1 MLQRILVPLD
11 GSDRAERAMHVAARL
26 ARGSGSG
33 CRILELRVVGLP
45 PFRLAPYGEPAQIAL
60 AVIGV
65 ARDEANDYVKRLAL
79 RPEFKDVQIK
89 TRVIEGHV
97 SDEILDVARDEQCDM
112 IVICTHGYS
121 GLNRW
126 RLGRVAAHVA
136 RHASAPVLV
145 VPAHDDPGANRIAD
159 DHARLL
165 ITLDGSELA
174 EAAIAPGLDVVRALA
189 MPEHVTVHLL
199 EVIDFFAAMMAETP
213 HQDASSPSPAIGAE
227 EQALRAARDYL
238 ETVAQRIHKEYPG
251 VAVTTTAML
260 ASDIADTI
268 ITVAEEGAG
277 HDFIAMGTHG
287 RGGLQRWA
295 LGSIAERVLHA
306 THLPLILARSADAVT
321 HDRQVAEAKA
331 DNALDR

>member
-26 ARGSGSG
+26 ARGSGS
-33 CRILELRVVGLP
+33 RILALRVVGLP

-60 AVIGV
+60 AVIDA
-65 ARDEANDYVKRLAL
+65 ARDEADDYVKHLAL
-79 RPEFKDVQIK
+79 RPEFKDVQIE

-97 SDEILDVARDEQCDM
+97 SEEILDVARGEQCDM

-136 RHASAPVLV
+136 RHAPVPVLV
-145 VPAHDDPGANRIAD
+145 VPAHDEPGSNRIAD

-174 EAAIAPGLDVVRALA
+174 AAAIAPGLDVVRALA
-189 MPEHVTVHLL
+189 APEDVTVHVL
-199 EVIDFFAAMMAETP
+199 EVVDFFAAMMAETP
-213 HQDASSPSPAIGAE
+213 RQDASSPSAIGAE
-227 EQALRAARDYL
+227 EQALQAARDYL
-238 ETVAQRIHKEYPG
+238 DVVTQRIREEHPG
-251 VAVTTTAML
+251 VTVTPTAML
-260 ASDIADTI
+260 AADIADTI
-268 ITVAEEGAG
+268 IKVAEESPGY
-277 HDFIAMGTHG
+277 DFIAMATHG

-295 LGSIAERVLHA
+295 LGSITERVLHA
-306 THLPLILARSADAVT
+306 THLPLIIARSVGDVA
-321 HDRQVAEAKA
+321 HEGQVAEAKA
-331 DNALDR
+331 NAELDR

>member
-11 GSDRAERAMHVAARL
+11 GSDRAERAMKVAVRL
-26 ARGSGSG
+26 ARGSG
-33 CRILELRVVGLP
+33 CRILALRVVGLP

-65 ARDEANDYVKRLAL
+65 ARDEADDYLKHLAL
-79 RPEFKDVQIK
+79 RPAFNDVQIE

-97 SDEILDVARDEQCDM
+97 SEEILDVARDEQCDM

-136 RHASAPVLV
+136 RHAPVPVLI
-145 VPAHDDPGANRIAD
+145 VPSHDQLGSNRGAGD
-159 DHARLL
+159 SARLL

-189 MPEHVTVHLL
+189 APDHITVHLL
-199 EVIDFFAAMMAETP
+199 EVVDFFAAMIANTS
-213 HQDASSPSPAIGAE
+213 DRDSPPLSLSGAE
-227 EQALRAARDYL
+227 EQALQAARDYL
-238 ETVAQRIHKEYPG
+238 ETVAQRIHKEHPG

-268 ITVAEEGAG
+268 ITVAEEGPG
-277 HDFIAMGTHG
+277 YDFIAMATHG

-306 THLPLILARSADAVT
+306 TRLPLIIARSADAVA
-321 HDRQVAEAKA
+321 HDRQVAEARA
-331 DNALDR
+331 DAELDR